1 MSMKRLPVVIAMA
14 GLLGACATSTSDTYT
29 AEDVGKVISTAEG
42 TVVSS
47 REVEI
52 EGETG
57 PVGALAGGAA
67 GGAAGYGLSG
77 GGGAITVLGALVGA
91 GVGYLVESGVNDREG
106 IEYVIQMDDGRV
118 VTLVQNKESGE
129 EAPIQNGA
137 PVLVQYGDSY
147 TRIVELPQNVKPGS
161 TGTGGWINPDTLPP
175 GEKPPGSELDSDVPG
190 ASGGGGSGGDG
201 ENVGAET
208 APAGAGT
215 TY

>member
-1 MSMKRLPVVIAMA
+1 MPMKRLPVVIAMA
-14 GLLGACATSTSDTYT
+14 GMLGACATSTSDTYT

-129 EAPIQNGA
+129 ETPIQNGA

-175 GEKPPGSELDSDVPG
+175 GERPPGSDVDSDVPG
-190 ASGGGGSGGDG
+190 AAGGGGGGS
-201 ENVGAET
+201 EGAKPVPESAT
-208 APAGAGT
+208 GSGT